1 MAKLAC
7 VVCGDE
13 STGKHY
19 GQFTCEGKKLL
30 VIFVL
35 GQGPLYKWME
45 HSLKFYFGITR

>member
-30 VIFVL
+30 HLILGWVSVL
-35 GQGPLYKWME
+35 
-45 HSLKFYFGITR
+45 LKIVG